1 MPPGVPTHA
10 AALLAEFIV
19 ERRSDIVART
29 RARVA
34 QRPAPR
40 PSDIELTNGIPV
52 FLDQLVDAL
61 RIARSSDVVDHQAIR
76 DSAGSNGR
84 DLLGMGLTIA
94 QVVHDYGDVC
104 QVITELATDAGAR
117 IPAAEFRTM
126 NLCID
131 DAIAEAVTEYARH
144 NVSAVE
150 LQGTERLGML
160 AHELRNLLN
169 TATLSFENI
178 RTGRVAVSGSTGML
192 HARSLMGLRDLIDRS
207 LADVRLDAGLGRF
220 EDIGVAA
227 LLEEVEIGA
236 VIQAQSRNIAL
247 TVGTCEPGV
256 TISGDRQILAAA
268 LANLLQ
274 NAFKFSHKLGNVSL
288 TTVVTHDRVAF
299 EIEDECGGLPPGK
312 IEDLF
317 RPFEQRGGDRSG
329 VGLGLS
335 ICRKAAAS
343 NGGEIRIRDLPGK
356 GCVFVLDLPRVHP
369 STAVRD

>member
-1 MPPGVPTHA
+1 M
-10 AALLAEFIV
+10 LADFIV
-19 ERRSDIVART
+19 ERRAAIVVRA

-34 QRPAPR
+34 GRTSR
-40 PSDIELTNGIPV
+40 PSEVGLSNGIPV

-61 RIARSSDVVDHQAIR
+61 RIARSSDLVDHQAIR
-76 DSAGSNGR
+76 DSARDNGR

-104 QVITELATDAGAR
+104 QVITELATEASAR
-117 IPAAEFRTM
+117 IAPGEFRTM

-144 NVSAVE
+144 NVSAIE
-150 LQGTERLGML
+150 REGTERLGVL
-160 AHELRNLLN
+160 AHEMRNLLN

-178 RTGRVAVSGSTGML
+178 RTGRVAVGGSTGLL

-207 LADVRLDAGLGRF
+207 LADVRLDAGIGRF
-220 EDIGVAA
+220 EHIGVAA

-236 VIQAQSRNIAL
+236 VIQAQSRNIGL
-247 TVGTCEPGV
+247 SVGTCDRTV
-256 TISGDRQILAAA
+256 FISGDRQILAAA

-274 NAFKFSHKLGNVSL
+274 NAFKFSHKLGKVSL
-288 TTVVTHDRVAF
+288 TTVITDDRVAF

-312 IEDLF
+312 IDDLF

-343 NGGEIRIRDLPGK
+343 NGGEIRVRDLPGK
-356 GCVFVLDLPRVHP
+356 GCVFVLDLPRSHP
-369 STAVRD
+369 GSDSGSSAASVVR